1 MDAIHSSRTRTSDST
16 AAGAIPR
23 RSVVRNERLSSSA
36 FGEAYL
42 VWRCHRCGET
52 GDLEA
57 FPVACSNCDAP
68 REELYYWTED

>member
-1 MDAIHSSRTRTSDST
+1 MNSPRTLTSDST

-23 RSVVRNERLSSSA
+23 RSVVRDERLSSSA
-36 FGEAYL
+36 LAEAYL

-57 FPVACSNCDAP
+57 FPLTCSNGDAP
-68 REELYYWTED
+68 REELYYRTED

>member
-1 MDAIHSSRTRTSDST
+1 MDTKQPLTFRTSDST

-23 RSVVRNERLSSSA
+23 RAVVRNERLSSSA
-36 FGEAYL
+36 LAEAYL
-42 VWRCHRCGET
+42 VWRCYRCGET

-68 REELYYWTED
+68 REDLYYWTED

>member
-1 MDAIHSSRTRTSDST
+1 MNTNSLVDRPASNST
-16 AAGAIPR
+16 AAGSIPR
-23 RSVVRNERLSSSA
+23 RTVVRNERLVRSD

-42 VWRCHRCGET
+42 VWRCHRCSET

-57 FPVACSNCDAP
+57 FPDACSGCGAP